1 MNKKH
6 WVIITVVLLLALA
19 SCGTDTGTTGS
30 PAATQAPTSA
40 PASPTATPK
49 PTQAPK
55 WTTVQHFSGNGTKK
69 TQIFSVPDDWK
80 ILWSCTGGDYG
91 GVLVVT
97 VYDNTNAYIDGAV
110 NATCKAG
117 STPTTGETEEHQ
129 AGSIYLSV
137 DSTGDWSVQVQA
149 LK

>member
-1 MNKKH
+1 MAKRL
-6 WVIITVVLLLALA
+6 IIAGFLVLVLAA
-19 SCGTDTGTTGS
+19 CGNATTTGTSGS
-30 PAATQAPTSA
+30 TPTTAATTA
-40 PASPTATPK
+40 PTATPK

-69 TQIFSVPDDWK
+69 TQIITVPGDWK
-80 ILWSCTGGDYG
+80 IQWSCTGGDYG
-91 GVLVVT
+91 GFLSVT
-97 VYDNTNAYIDGAV
+97 VYDNTNAYVDGAV
-110 NATCKAG
+110 NAMCKAG

-137 DSTGDWSVQVQA
+137 DSTGDWSLSVQV